1 MKVKELIES
10 SVNLSE
16 DSCLFFPQSHYSVK
30 KAAGFLGI
38 GTDNVI
44 VVKVDDG

>member
-1 MKVKELIES
+1 MAS
-10 SVNLSE
+10 
-16 DSCLFFPQSHYSVK
+16 QSHYSVK
-30 KAAGFLGI
+30 KGAAFLGI

>member
-1 MKVKELIES
+1 MPS
-10 SVNLSE
+10 
-16 DSCLFFPQSHYSVK
+16 QSHYSVK
-30 KAAGFLGI
+30 KGVAFLGI

>member
-1 MKVKELIES
+1 MS
-10 SVNLSE
+10 S
-16 DSCLFFPQSHYSVK
+16 QSHYSVK
-30 KAAGFLGI
+30 KGAAFLGI